1 MLKRGSLVLVYRIKA
16 DLHMHSTFSDG
27 RNSPKEIILRA
38 LSKGLEAI
46 AITDHDTFQGS
57 IHAKR
62 IASSEKLDIVVII
75 GAEIRTKQG
84 DILVYCPSNPLE
96 KVPEDALEL
105 VDYSHENNCI
115 VVPAHPFD
123 LRRKG
128 IGELVYEARWDA
140 IEVFN
145 AMSDPIS
152 NKRAAEAARELGLPG
167 LANSDAH
174 VADAV
179 GSAFNLI
186 ETNSLD
192 PGEILSSIRAG
203 KVTPVPGRPG
213 MKAITSTLMWSIE
226 RRLKRRRKG
235 PSRLDYVSDVDEDY
249 FYGGRVHG

>member
-1 MLKRGSLVLVYRIKA
+1 MAYRVKA
-16 DLHMHSTFSDG
+16 DLHIHSTFSDG

-38 LSKGLEAI
+38 ISRGLEAI

-57 IHAKR
+57 IHAR
-62 IASSEKLDIVVII
+62 RVASSEGIDIVIII

-84 DILVYCPSNPLE
+84 DILVYCPDSPLE
-96 KVPEDALEL
+96 KTPRDALEL
-105 VDYSHENNCI
+105 IDYSHENDCL

-123 LRRKG
+123 IRRKG
-128 IGELVYEARWDA
+128 IGDLVYEARWDA

-174 VADAV
+174 VVDAV
-179 GSAFNLI
+179 GSAFNLV
-186 ETNSLD
+186 EVNSLD
-192 PGEILSSIRAG
+192 AEKILDSIRAG

-235 PSRLDYVSDVDEDY
+235 PSRLDYVGDVDEDY
-249 FYGGRVHG
+249 FYGGRIHE